1 MWKDESTYLKV
12 ESSHHRHLA
21 AEVEPQHRAFSPNT
35 LRRKGENM
43 AKALAR
49 IMITKVVDRRR
60 KSDIEREAA
69 QKVPF
74 LSDARCVRAIYC
86 FVVSHLACWPESGQ
100 PLLQHNINMN

>member
-1 MWKDESTYLKV
+1 MIHRKWCPITEIICNCIVTFNLKGGDDCLKSPPNGVWKDESTYLKV
-12 ESSHHRHLA
+12 ESRHLA
-21 AEVEPQHRAFSPNT
+21 EHHRAFSPNT

-69 QKVPF
+69 QKV
-74 LSDARCVRAIYC
+74 S
-86 FVVSHLACWPESGQ
+86 
-100 PLLQHNINMN
+100 

>member
-1 MWKDESTYLKV
+1 MAFQGDDSVGSPPPPPPNGVWKDESTYLKV
-12 ESSHHRHLA
+12 ESGHQA
-21 AEVEPQHRAFSPNT
+21 ALEPRAFSPNT

-69 QKVPF
+69 QKVRWKHDNNDTKEGKIPG
-74 LSDARCVRAIYC
+74 L
-86 FVVSHLACWPESGQ
+86 
-100 PLLQHNINMN
+100 

>member
-1 MWKDESTYLKV
+1 MKVDDCVESQHPPPPNGVWKDESTYLRV
-12 ESSHHRHLA
+12 ESGHHQMAL
-21 AEVEPQHRAFSPNT
+21 EPHRAFSPNT

-69 QKVPF
+69 QKV
-74 LSDARCVRAIYC
+74 R
-86 FVVSHLACWPESGQ
+86 
-100 PLLQHNINMN
+100 